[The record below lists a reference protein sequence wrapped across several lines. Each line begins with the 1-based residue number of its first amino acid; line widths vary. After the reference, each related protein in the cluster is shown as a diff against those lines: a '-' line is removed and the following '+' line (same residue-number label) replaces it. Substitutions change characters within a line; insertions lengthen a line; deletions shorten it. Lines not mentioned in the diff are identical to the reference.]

1 LSSNHET
8 IGIPALDKYL
18 GGGVPKGFTI
28 LVVGRPGSGTEYLA
42 KQFASAGDV
51 VTTYFTTTETDE
63 DITSAM
69 KERGWKPNVKIINI
83 GVQYYETVLEKR
95 LEISRY
101 RQEGLKY
108 EDLKKAKGEK
118 DVFEVNYLTSLA
130 YEVSKLP
137 TPFRVVVDSLDFFLE
152 NYDTSEVLSAMR
164 TIKAHTQHSDSITLI
179 TLLKNVLEA
188 RVQSSIEDM
197 ADMIIELERDTVDHE
212 VKKFLVIQKV
222 RNNPG
227 LVGSL
232 PCVFGSQGIEL
243 QTKS

>member
-1 LSSNHET
+1 LTSTHET
-8 IGIPALDKYL
+8 VGIPALDKYL

-42 KQFASAGDV
+42 KQFASVGDV
-51 VTTYFTTTETDE
+51 HTTYFTTTERDE
-63 DITSAM
+63 DIVSAM
-69 KERGWKPNVKIINI
+69 KEHGWKANIKIFNI
-83 GVQYYETVLEKR
+83 GAKYYETTLEKR

-108 EDLKKAKGEK
+108 DDIKRTKGEQ
-118 DVFEVNYLTSLA
+118 DTFDINYLTSLA

-152 NYDTSEVLSAMR
+152 NYDTVEVLSAMR
-164 TIKAHTQHSDSITLI
+164 TIKAHTQHSESITLF

-197 ADMIIELERDTVDHE
+197 ADMIIELERDTVQHE
-212 VKKFLVIQKV
+212 VKKFLTIQKV

-232 PCVFGSQGIEL
+232 PCSFGPTGIQLEL
-243 QTKS
+243 

>member
-1 LSSNHET
+1 VTAELET
-8 IGIPALDKYL
+8 VGIPALDKYL

-42 KQFASAGDV
+42 KQFASAGSV
-51 VTTYFTTTETDE
+51 HTTYFTTTERDE
-63 DITSAM
+63 DIFSVM
-69 KERGWKPNVKIINI
+69 KQHGWKSNIKIFNI
-83 GVQYYETVLEKR
+83 GVKYYETTLEKR

-108 EDLKKAKGEK
+108 DEIKKTK
-118 DVFEVNYLTSLA
+118 DEQASFEINYLTSLA
-130 YEVSKLP
+130 YEISKLP

-152 NYDTSEVLSAMR
+152 NYDTVEVLSAMR
-164 TIKAHTQHSDSITLI
+164 TIKAHTQHSESITLI

-197 ADMIIELERDTVDHE
+197 ADMIIELERDTIQHE

-232 PCVFGSQGIEL
+232 PCTFGPSGIEL
-243 QTKS
+243 QM

>member
-1 LSSNHET
+1 MTSALET

-42 KQFASAGDV
+42 KQFASAGAV
-51 VTTYFTTTETDE
+51 PTTYFTTTERDE
-63 DITSAM
+63 DIISVM
-69 KERGWKPNVKIINI
+69 KEHGWKTNIKIFNI
-83 GVQYYETVLEKR
+83 GVKYYETTLERR

-108 EDLKKAKGEK
+108 EEIRKSRGEDLF
-118 DVFEVNYLTSLA
+118 DVNYLTSLA
-130 YEVSKLP
+130 YEISKLP

-152 NYDTSEVLSAMR
+152 NYDTVEVLSAMR
-164 TIKAHTQHSDSITLI
+164 TIKAHTQHSESVTLI

-188 RVQSSIEDM
+188 RIQSSIEDM
-197 ADMIIELERDTVDHE
+197 ADMIIELERDTIQHE
-212 VKKFLVIQKV
+212 IKKFLTIEKV

-232 PCVFGSQGIEL
+232 PCVFGPSGIEL
-243 QTKS
+243 QL

>member
-1 LSSNHET
+1 MTSNLAT

-42 KQFASAGDV
+42 KQFASAGEIH
-51 VTTYFTTTETDE
+51 TTYFTTTETDE
-63 DITSAM
+63 DIVAAM
-69 KERGWKPNVKIINI
+69 KEHGWKTNIKIFNI
-83 GVQYYETVLEKR
+83 GAKYYETTLERR

-108 EDLKKAKGEK
+108 DEIKKTKGDKET
-118 DVFEVNYLTSLA
+118 FEVNYLTSLA

-152 NYDTSEVLSAMR
+152 NYDTTEVLSAMR

-188 RVQSSIEDM
+188 RLQSSIEDM
-197 ADMIIELERDTVDHE
+197 ADMIIELERDTVQHE
-212 VKKFLVIQKV
+212 VKKFLTIQKV

-227 LVGSL
+227 LVGSMQ
-232 PCVFGSQGIEL
+232 CAFGPTGIEL
-243 QTKS
+243 QH

>member
-1 LSSNHET
+1 LTATHET

-42 KQFASAGDV
+42 KQFASAGDANTV
-51 VTTYFTTTETDE
+51 YFTTTERDE
-63 DITSAM
+63 DIVSAM
-69 KERGWKPNVKIINI
+69 KEHGWRSNVKIFNI
-83 GVQYYETVLEKR
+83 GVKYYETTLEKR

-101 RQEGLKY
+101 RQEGLKF
-108 EDLKKAKGEK
+108 EDIKKSKGGQDK
-118 DVFEVNYLTSLA
+118 FDINYLTSLA
-130 YEVSKLP
+130 YEISKLP

-152 NYDTSEVLSAMR
+152 NYDTVEVLSAMR
-164 TIKAHTQHSDSITLI
+164 TIKAHTQHSESITLI

-188 RVQSSIEDM
+188 RIQSSIEDM
-197 ADMIIELERDTVDHE
+197 ADMIIELERDTIQHE
-212 VKKFLVIQKV
+212 VKKFLSIQKV

-232 PCVFGSQGIEL
+232 PCVFSPTGIEL
-243 QTKS
+243 QVK

>member
-1 LSSNHET
+1 MTSDLEAV
-8 IGIPALDKYL
+8 GIPALDKYL

-42 KQFASAGDV
+42 KQFAAAGTV
-51 VTTYFTTTETDE
+51 PATYFTTTERDE
-63 DITSAM
+63 DIISAM
-69 KERGWKPNVKIINI
+69 NEHGWKANIKIFNI
-83 GVQYYETVLEKR
+83 GVKFYETTLEKR

-108 EDLKKAKGEK
+108 EELKKTKG
-118 DVFEVNYLTSLA
+118 DQGTFDINYLTSLA
-130 YEVSKLP
+130 YEISKLP

-152 NYDTSEVLSAMR
+152 NYDTVEVLSALR

-188 RVQSSIEDM
+188 RIQSSIEDM
-197 ADMIIELERDTVDHE
+197 ADMIIELERDTVQHE
-212 VKKFLVIQKV
+212 IKKFLTIQKV

-232 PCVFGSQGIEL
+232 PCVFGRSGIEL
-243 QTKS
+243 QL

>member
-1 LSSNHET
+1 MTAELET
-8 IGIPALDKYL
+8 VGIPALDKYL

-42 KQFASAGDV
+42 KQFASAGSV
-51 VTTYFTTTETDE
+51 HTTYFTTTERDE
-63 DITSAM
+63 DIFSVM
-69 KERGWKPNVKIINI
+69 KQHGWKSNIKIFNI
-83 GVQYYETVLEKR
+83 GVKYYETTLEKR

-108 EDLKKAKGEK
+108 DEIKKTK
-118 DVFEVNYLTSLA
+118 DEQASFEINYLTSLA
-130 YEVSKLP
+130 YEISKLP

-152 NYDTSEVLSAMR
+152 NYDTVEVLSAMR
-164 TIKAHTQHSDSITLI
+164 TIKAHTQHSESITLI

-197 ADMIIELERDTVDHE
+197 ADMIIELERDTIQHE

-232 PCVFGSQGIEL
+232 PCTFGPSGIEL
-243 QTKS
+243 QM